1 MILITGSAGFIG
13 FHLSKYYLDK
23 GRKVIGVDNLNNYY
37 DVKHKIN
44 RLKILRKYK
53 NFKFIKIDLKIE
65 KNLKKLDNFKN
76 KINFI
81 VHLAGQAGVR
91 YSILQ
96 PSSYIKNNIEAYIYL
111 LEYFKQKKNIKTI
124 LYASSSSIY
133 GDKKNLFDRDNKMIS
148 IYAVSKKTLEHI
160 SNVYNQIYGLRF
172 IGMRFFTVYGPFG
185 RPDMSI
191 FKFFNKISTNKP
203 IDVYNFGNHFR
214 SFTYISDIIENIDK
228 LIKWSINNK
237 NKKINEVVNIGN
249 PKSINL
255 KYLIT
260 KIEENCN
267 RKAKKKYLPLQTG
280 DIVRTKA
287 EVKKEIKKYNFK
299 FKINLNEGINNF
311 AKWFFYEKK

>member
-1 MILITGSAGFIG
+1 
-13 FHLSKYYLDK
+13 
-23 GRKVIGVDNLNNYY
+23 
-37 DVKHKIN
+37 
-44 RLKILRKYK
+44 
-53 NFKFIKIDLKIE
+53 
-65 KNLKKLDNFKN
+65 
-76 KINFI
+76 
-81 VHLAGQAGVR
+81 
-91 YSILQ
+91 
-96 PSSYIKNNIEAYIYL
+96 
-111 LEYFKQKKNIKTI
+111 
-124 LYASSSSIY
+124 
-133 GDKKNLFDRDNKMIS
+133 MIS

-237 NKKINEVVNIGN
+237 SKNINEVVNIGN

-255 KYLIT
+255 EYLIN
-260 KIEENCN
+260 KIEKNCN

-299 FKINLNEGINNF
+299 FKVNLNEGINNF